1 MLQQLFK
8 KLGSAGFLGVNRDP
22 EYGGLGLDYS
32 YAIALAEEYGNI
44 RAGGVGMAI
53 GVQSGKMKQVSVRTY
68 LTLSLPLSP
77 SLLPLSLPPSLP
89 PSLSPQTWRCQ
100 LSLGLG
106 LMN

>member
-68 LTLSLPLSP
+68 LWKTLTLSLP
-77 SLLPLSLPPSLP
+77 LP
-89 PSLSPQTWRCQ
+89 PSLSPPLHRHGGASS
-100 LSLGLG
+100 LSVWVS
-106 LMN
+106 